1 MAFREILM
9 IEVKEVLRR
18 WLAGQAQRK
27 IARDTGIDRKT
38 VGRYIA
44 WAKQVELTPDDEL
57 SDGVVR
63 EVMQCVQARA
73 EPERS
78 DAWKC

>member
-44 WAKQVELTPDDEL
+44 CSRDPAN
-57 SDGVVR
+57 
-63 EVMQCVQARA
+63 AHA
-73 EPERS
+73 F
-78 DAWKC
+78 